1 MFVLLTV
8 IKCVDPGEVVNA
20 TYTITGQ
27 YPGDTSTYKCSEGS
41 TQKGGD
47 YVRTCRANGTWDGQP
62 IVCVVSGKYYLIYI
76 LSWNYKKDKM
86 SVFSLHSMI
95 NFTMISLP

>member
-1 MFVLLTV
+1 MLFFLLTV

-27 YPGDTSTYKCSEGS
+27 YPGDTASYACSAGS

-47 YVRTCRANGTWDGQP
+47 SVRTCQVDGTWDGKP
-62 IVCVVSGKYYLIYI
+62 IVCFASGKY
-76 LSWNYKKDKM
+76 
-86 SVFSLHSMI
+86 
-95 NFTMISLP
+95 

>member
-1 MFVLLTV
+1 MKLLFLLIV

-27 YPGDTSTYKCSEGS
+27 YPGDTASYACNVLS

-47 YVRTCRANGTWDGQP
+47 SVRTCQVDGTWEGKP
-62 IVCVVSGKYYLIYI
+62 IVCVASGKYL
-76 LSWNYKKDKM
+76 LSVRMD
-86 SVFSLHSMI
+86 I
-95 NFTMISLP
+95 NANEHTRLSISHLDSN

>member
-1 MFVLLTV
+1 MNFFFLLIV

-27 YPGDTSTYKCSEGS
+27 YPGDTTAYTCSAGS

-47 YVRTCRANGTWDGQP
+47 SVRTCQIDGTWDGKP
-62 IVCVVSGKYYLIYI
+62 IVCVASGKYL
-76 LSWNYKKDKM
+76 LSVRMDIDAIEHKRLSN
-86 SVFSLHSMI
+86 LHLDS
-95 NFTMISLP
+95 N

>member
-1 MFVLLTV
+1 VKLLFLLIV

-27 YPGDTSTYKCSEGS
+27 YPGDTASYACNVLS

-47 YVRTCRANGTWDGQP
+47 SVRTCTHFR
-62 IVCVVSGKYYLIYI
+62 VCVMLIIEEYI
-76 LSWNYKKDKM
+76 VAM
-86 SVFSLHSMI
+86 
-95 NFTMISLP
+95 

>member
-1 MFVLLTV
+1 VNFLFLLIV

-27 YPGDTSTYKCSEGS
+27 YPGDTRAYTCSAGS

-47 YVRTCRANGTWDGQP
+47 SVRTCQIDGTWDGKP
-62 IVCVVSGKYYLIYI
+62 IVCVASGKYL
-76 LSWNYKKDKM
+76 LSVRMDIDAIEHKRLSN
-86 SVFSLHSMI
+86 LHLDS
-95 NFTMISLP
+95 N